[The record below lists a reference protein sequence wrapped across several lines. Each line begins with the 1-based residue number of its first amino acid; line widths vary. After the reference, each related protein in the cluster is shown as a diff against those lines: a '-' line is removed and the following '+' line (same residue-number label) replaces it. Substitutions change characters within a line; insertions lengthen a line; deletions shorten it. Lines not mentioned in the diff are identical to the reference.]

1 MTTLWSD
8 IRYGLRM
15 MQRNAGF
22 TAIAIAML
30 ALGIGANTAIF
41 SVVDAALLRPLPFRA
56 PDQLVQL
63 WETESVEGQFPLTGA
78 DYLDWRG
85 QNQSFEDMAAYTYQ
99 KSFNASGAGEPERVS
114 VVQTQANFFSIL
126 GLQPILGRSFIQ
138 GEDQPGQN
146 HVVILSNAFWQTH
159 FGGQGDALNKSVELN
174 GDPYTVVGIMPG
186 WYRSPGAAD
195 MWIPIDATPKALGP
209 RGQHHLR
216 AIGRIK
222 NGTTLAQAGADLRTI
237 AGRIEKQYPNENTK
251 VSAMVIP
258 LKEQIVDGSRTQIW
272 IMFGAVTLVLL
283 IASVNVANLLLARAT
298 GRRREIAVRAAMG
311 ATRWSLIRQLLTE
324 SVLLSIFGAI
334 PGVWLAYLCVDWLSS
349 LQTIPVPQAN
359 PIGVNLS
366 ILLFTLGVSI
376 LVGILFGLI
385 PAIQSSQVKVYEE
398 LKSGGKMALTSN
410 LGGRVVR
417 NVLVVVEIALSL
429 SLLTGAGL
437 LIRTFS
443 NLREVNIGVRSDKI
457 LTASVLLPPGRYAT
471 ADQQQSFFYRL
482 VQELAAAP
490 GVKGAAIASELPL
503 QGGNNSFITIP
514 GQSDESVQNQLVEI
528 TAITPNYFRVM
539 GIPLVAGRGLTAADL
554 ENTAS
559 AYRKLLP
566 LFISGK
572 FKPSD
577 ADFVLDA
584 DISEAMAARFW
595 PQQDPIGKQFA
606 MDGIP
611 VRVAG
616 VVGNIKVFNL
626 RQKAMAQ
633 AYFGL
638 PWELGPNLSPMHVV
652 LQSSGQP
659 RELAGILQSKVK
671 SLDSSLAV
679 FGISTIPEMITDS
692 MTDTNYETFLLGVF
706 AGLSLLLASAGI
718 YGVIS
723 FLVSNR
729 TSEIGI
735 RMALGA
741 GRNDILWMVLRQGFA
756 LIVAGI
762 TVGIAATFALTYV
775 VKSLLYGVTP
785 TDPVTLTA
793 VSILMA
799 IVATAACLMP
809 ALRATRVDPL
819 TAVRYE

>member
-1 MTTLWSD
+1 MTTLWND

-22 TAIAIAML
+22 TTIAIAML

-56 PDQLVQL
+56 PDHLVQL

-78 DYLDWRG
+78 DYLDWRA
-85 QNQSFEDMAAYTYQ
+85 QNQSFEDMATYSYQ
-99 KSFNASGAGEPERVS
+99 QSFNASGAGEPERVS
-114 VVQTQANFFSIL
+114 AVQTQANFFSIL
-126 GLQPILGRSFIQ
+126 GLQPMLGRAFLQ
-138 GEDQPGQN
+138 GEDQPGHN
-146 HVVILSNAFWQTH
+146 HVVILSYAFWQTH
-159 FGGQGDALNKSVELN
+159 FGGQDDALNKSVELN

-186 WYRSPGAAD
+186 WYRTPGAAD
-195 MWIPIDATPKALGP
+195 LWIPIDATPKALGP

-222 NGTTLAQAGADLRTI
+222 NGTTLAHAGADLRTI
-237 AGRIEKQYPNENTK
+237 AGRIEKQFPNENTK
-251 VSAMVIP
+251 VSAVVVP
-258 LKEQIVDGSRTQIW
+258 LKEQIVDGSGTQIW

-311 ATRWSLIRQLLTE
+311 ASRWSLIRQLLTE

-349 LQTIPVPQAN
+349 LQSIPVPQAN
-359 PIGVNLS
+359 PIGVNLN

-376 LVGILFGLI
+376 FVGILFGLI

-457 LTASVLLPPGRYAT
+457 LTASVLLPSGTYAT
-471 ADQQQSFFYRL
+471 PDQQQSFFYHL
-482 VQELAAAP
+482 VQELGAAP
-490 GVKGAAIASELPL
+490 GVKGAAITSELPL

-528 TAITPNYFRVM
+528 TAITPDYFRVM
-539 GIPLVAGRGLTAADL
+539 GIPLVSGRGLTTADL

-566 LFISGK
+566 LFMSGK

-577 ADFVLDA
+577 VDFVLNA
-584 DISEAMAARFW
+584 DISQAMAARYW
-595 PQQDPIGKQFA
+595 PQQDPIGKQFG
-606 MDGIP
+606 MD
-611 VRVAG
+611 
-616 VVGNIKVFNL
+616 
-626 RQKAMAQ
+626 
-633 AYFGL
+633 
-638 PWELGPNLSPMHVV
+638 
-652 LQSSGQP
+652 
-659 RELAGILQSKVK
+659 
-671 SLDSSLAV
+671 
-679 FGISTIPEMITDS
+679 
-692 MTDTNYETFLLGVF
+692 
-706 AGLSLLLASAGI
+706 
-718 YGVIS
+718 
-723 FLVSNR
+723 
-729 TSEIGI
+729 
-735 RMALGA
+735 
-741 GRNDILWMVLRQGFA
+741 
-756 LIVAGI
+756 
-762 TVGIAATFALTYV
+762 
-775 VKSLLYGVTP
+775 
-785 TDPVTLTA
+785 
-793 VSILMA
+793 
-799 IVATAACLMP
+799 
-809 ALRATRVDPL
+809 
-819 TAVRYE
+819 